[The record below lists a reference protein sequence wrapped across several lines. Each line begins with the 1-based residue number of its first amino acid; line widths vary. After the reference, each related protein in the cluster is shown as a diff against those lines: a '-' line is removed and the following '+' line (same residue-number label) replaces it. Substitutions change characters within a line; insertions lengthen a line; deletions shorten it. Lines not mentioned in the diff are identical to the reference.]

1 MCVIERYSIS
11 HDCFIVLGLFI
22 YSCTV
27 HLFIF
32 ELSALMKDSDGSYK
46 IGWWM
51 LFIHTVFGA
60 GRAFYSSVQIWIL
73 GIPDN
78 AVQKPI
84 SHRKKKKR
92 AVYSFCIFCFS
103 LSLFSCPFLYAGPDF
118 MSSTRESHNLYNT
131 TYTALIAITF
141 LSTSQETSVVTFQVI
156 RVIISLWTPLN
167 LSDYK
172 SIVLCWEKSD
182 CIAYLSALVL
192 ESEKPSYEC

>member
-84 SHRKKKKR
+84 SHRKKKKDQYI
-92 AVYSFCIFCFS
+92 ASASFVFHSASS
-103 LSLFSCPFLYAGPDF
+103 LALSFMQDLISCPVQ
-118 MSSTRESHNLYNT
+118 ENLT
-131 TYTALIAITF
+131 ICTIPHIL
-141 LSTSQETSVVTFQVI
+141 L
-156 RVIISLWTPLN
+156 
-167 LSDYK
+167 
-172 SIVLCWEKSD
+172 
-182 CIAYLSALVL
+182 
-192 ESEKPSYEC
+192 